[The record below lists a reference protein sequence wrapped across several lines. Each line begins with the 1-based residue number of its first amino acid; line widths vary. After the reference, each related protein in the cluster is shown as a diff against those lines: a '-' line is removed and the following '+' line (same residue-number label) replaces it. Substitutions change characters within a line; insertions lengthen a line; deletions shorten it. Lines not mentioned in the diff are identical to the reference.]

1 MERDGGSRDEDDE
14 GLFHS
19 LKLALCDYR
28 VCPSSLLAEV
38 VFQPKKKNLAVG
50 VTCAD
55 GVL

>member
-28 VCPSSLLAEV
+28 VCLSSLLAEV
-38 VFQPKKKNLAVG
+38 VFQPKKNLAAG

>member
-1 MERDGGSRDEDDE
+1 MERDGGSRDEDDQ

-38 VFQPKKKNLAVG
+38 VFQPKKKNLAAG